1 MAFSTKHYYPKPIIP
16 PITSGISLFGI
27 GLSKFNARTALI
39 VGEPFQLSTLFYYKN
54 DPKFAE
60 DLNRF
65 VQKLEKIRQE
75 YIHEYQRSYSPA
87 YKANLEAIDTVL
99 DKLEVPNLTRGLS
112 FKRQGLSENVATTKE
127 LQIWL
132 KKTFK
137 QRKRKIQ
144 SIYQKKE
151 YFEFYS
157 FLNVC
162 NDFLKTLGE
171 QSLQFTNSLN
181 LFFEIGSKIDW
192 FLLNITDCSYHQSS
206 VFKKLFSSHI
216 TLNNDL
222 VSVVGAFSILKQ
234 QRNIELYLSQEQS
247 FIEKIDQYKKLFH
260 ELLITGNRIIDL
272 ETMNIKAEKD
282 KKSLLKEIIK
292 SKETEETLRVI
303 NSMHEIAVDRK
314 IQDID

>member
-1 MAFSTKHYYPKPIIP
+1 IGNPSLNHRYRKGFY
-16 PITSGISLFGI
+16 SLFKT
-27 GLSKFNARTALI
+27 LQQNHTAL
-39 VGEPFQLSTLFYYKN
+39 E
-54 DPKFAE
+54 
-60 DLNRF
+60 
-65 VQKLEKIRQE
+65 KLEITILTGVSSSKR
-75 YIHEYQRSYSPA
+75 QRS
-87 YKANLEAIDTVL
+87 
-99 DKLEVPNLTRGLS
+99 
-112 FKRQGLSENVATTKE
+112 SEDIATPEE
-127 LQIWL
+127 LHMWI

-137 QRKRKIQ
+137 QRKKKIQ
-144 SIYQKKE
+144 SLYPKKE

-162 NDFLKTLGE
+162 NDFLKSLGE
-171 QSLQFTNSLN
+171 QSLKFTNSLN

-192 FLLNITDCSYHQSS
+192 FLLNITDCSYHQSP

-234 QRNIELYLSQEQS
+234 PRNIELYLAQEQS
-247 FIEKIDQYKKLFH
+247 FIEKVDQYKKIFH

-282 KKSLLKEIIK
+282 KESLLKEIIK
-292 SKETEETLRVI
+292 SKETEEKLREI